1 MGISMTDNMDLI
13 RAELAR
19 LEETK
24 TYKYETALE
33 GPQGGMVEV
42 GGKKLVMLAS
52 NNYLGL
58 SNHPAVK
65 SAAIRGIRE
74 YGYGVASVRFLCGT
88 QDIHRDLE
96 KKIAKFIGCE
106 DAILYSSCFA
116 ANEGFFA
123 SLVNEKMGLNQYK
136 DVLYSDRLNHASII
150 DGQRL
155 CRPELVD
162 KKIYQHADMADLER
176 MLEEDKNRD
185 KDVLYSD
192 RLNHASIIDGQRLCR
207 PELVD
212 KKIY

>member
-42 GGKKLVMLAS
+42 GGKKPVIPAS
-52 NNYLGL
+52 NTSRGL

-96 KKIAKFIGCE
+96 KKIAKFIGGE
-106 DAILYSSCFA
+106 DAIRSSW
-116 ANEGFFA
+116 
-123 SLVNEKMGLNQYK
+123 
-136 DVLYSDRLNHASII
+136 R
-150 DGQRL
+150 
-155 CRPELVD
+155 
-162 KKIYQHADMADLER
+162 ER
-176 MLEEDKNRD
+176 
-185 KDVLYSD
+185 V
-192 RLNHASIIDGQRLCR
+192 
-207 PELVD
+207 
-212 KKIY
+212 